1 MPKEKHLM
9 SGGDVRQCSLVAS
22 IGETAVV
29 MFFKQEDKTSG
40 WDKGAVSGHFFFF
53 LAGKGGDVYW
63 VIWASIACAA
73 HSGAA

>member
-1 MPKEKHLM
+1 M
-9 SGGDVRQCSLVAS
+9 SGGDIRGCSLVAS
-22 IGETAVV
+22 IAETAVV

-40 WDKGAVSGHFFFF
+40 WDKGAVSGHF
-53 LAGKGGDVYW
+53 LAGRGGDVYW